1 MTSNAL
7 PSGAVYNRWAMT
19 IYGFLTTIAMV
30 NLLIAMLSQTYVSVY
45 ASLHSHPPSSTIY
58 VSCSRPVPLFWPSFF
73 AIFQS
78 GPMLLLSSQAIC
90 SSHIASITSSWYAA
104 FRHAEMETVSIR
116 RRAAI
121 YMEWVAAAPVRPPF
135 NLLALLCDGLA
146 SVLAQI
152 AIKLGLGLPP
162 TDEELGQV
170 DLILYLAP
178 LNPSALESH
187 SRDAATCRLSD
198 SQPHDFGFRKT

>member
-1 MTSNAL
+1 
-7 PSGAVYNRWAMT
+7 
-19 IYGFLTTIAMV
+19 
-30 NLLIAMLSQTYVSVY
+30 
-45 ASLHSHPPSSTIY
+45 
-58 VSCSRPVPLFWPSFF
+58 
-73 AIFQS
+73 
-78 GPMLLLSSQAIC
+78 
-90 SSHIASITSSWYAA
+90 
-104 FRHAEMETVSIR
+104 METVSIR

-170 DLILYLAP
+170 DLILYCAAKSKCCREP
-178 LNPSALESH
+178 L
-187 SRDAATCRLSD
+187 
-198 SQPHDFGFRKT
+198 